1 MAVELKGLS
10 LVTIPV
16 KDNLDTQYDLIFV
29 RISVSGIFDN
39 GAEYKSFMRNIFAT
53 KLNGAAFSCPVRVNQ
68 LTNFPPDKDRDVL
81 NRYRPFDNTPFTGV
95 GNDLTFTADYSET
108 TVSGFAYGNGI
119 MTTATTMK
127 FGNVSIGNYY
137 TGGYSGSSG
146 STCYMPLVIF
156 TDPFYNLYS
165 FSAKIPAPI
174 YGTMWAGVNNQ
185 SDPFPTVLWNA
196 NVLPIDGC
204 TYISDVFDSVY
215 TDGQASPITLSTKNI
230 RDYIGNEVPI
240 GGGGDDDDPFSDG
253 GYAGGDDGDTGD
265 FDYDGDPQPGN
276 APAPFHDGLDTGF
289 YTLYAPSA
297 TELQNLATYLWS
309 TNFDLNLFK
318 RLFNNP
324 MDLFLVLGILPVTI
338 PKGSQKEVG
347 IGLITTGVFMTTAA
361 SRVVSKDMGTI
372 HVSGTTASYLDYA
385 PYTHVDL
392 LLPFVGVVPIDIDA
406 IMGKDVNVLYNVD
419 VLTGSCVAMINAG
432 KTGAMHCIGAYAG
445 NCMRS
450 IPLTGADYTTMLSGL
465 VQTAGAIAAGAAAG
479 GAAGAV
485 AGGLSAASSAVVNE
499 GKPMIQK
506 GGAISSSAGFMLG
519 SNQMR
524 PVLIFSLPKQCLPS
538 LQMVEMGFPAYTSDK
553 WDGGVRSL
561 KILSDYKNGNKP
573 TFVKV
578 EEINLKSIH
587 LTSTE
592 IEELESILKEGI
604 FV

>member
-1 MAVELKGLS
+1 MSIQLKG
-10 LVTIPV
+10 VTQVALP
-16 KDNLDTQYDLIFV
+16 L
-29 RISVSGIFDN
+29 G
-39 GAEYKSFMRNIFAT
+39 EENIFAIRIVIS
-53 KLNGAAFSCPVRVNQ
+53 GAFSSWSEYRDLIREVFLSDMVAGAVISIPQRRNYLYAPEGADKTALDSYTTPNNTVLGSNDGFH
-68 LTNFPPDKDRDVL
+68 LTYARD
-81 NRYRPFDNTPFTGV
+81 TQ
-95 GNDLTFTADYSET
+95 
-108 TVSGFAYGNGI
+108 TVSGVSYVNGVYCR
-119 MTTATTMK
+119 
-127 FGNVSIGNYY
+127 NNYLY
-137 TGGYSGSSG
+137 YKQIPFCMCQTGGHANSYFVSA
-146 STCYMPLVIF
+146 CPIIII
-156 TDPFYNLYS
+156 TDSDYNLYQIRKLS
-165 FSAKIPAPI
+165 VTVPLGMPYNAGWNMNSAI
-174 YGTMWAGVNNQ
+174 YPTIAWARSLYDHDKLDQ
-185 SDPFPTVLWNA
+185 LFPNSTSLSQ
-196 NVLPIDGC
+196 LPI
-204 TYISDVFDSVY
+204 
-215 TDGQASPITLSTKNI
+215 LSTENI
-230 RDYIGNEVPI
+230 QNDITNEIPI
-240 GGGGDDDDPFSDG
+240 GGGDDDPFEGG
-253 GYAGGDDGDTGD
+253 GYSGEDDGDSGD

-276 APAPFHDGLDTGF
+276 APAPFHTGLDTGF

-297 TELQNLATYLWS
+297 AELQSLATYLWS

-338 PKGSQKEVG
+338 PKGTQKEVG
-347 IGLITTGVFMTTAA
+347 IGLITTGVYMTTAA
-361 SRVVSKDMGTI
+361 DRVVTKDMGTI

-406 IMGKDVNVLYNVD
+406 IMGKDVNVIYNVD
-419 VLTGSCVAMINAG
+419 VLTGSCVALVNAG
-432 KTGAMHCIGAYAG
+432 KSGAMHCIGAYAG

-524 PVLIFSLPKQCLPS
+524 PLLIFSLPKQCLPS
-538 LQMVEMGFPAYTSDK
+538 LQIVEMGFPAYTSDK
-553 WDGGVRSL
+553 WDGGLRSL
-561 KILSDYKNGNKP
+561 KTLSDYKNGNKP

-592 IEELESILKEGI
+592 IEELEAILKEGI

>member
-1 MAVELKGLS
+1 MPIQLKG
-10 LVTIPV
+10 VTQVALPV
-16 KDNLDTQYDLIFV
+16 GDD
-29 RISVSGIFDN
+29 
-39 GAEYKSFMRNIFAT
+39 NIFAIRVIIS
-53 KLNGAAFSCPVRVNQ
+53 GAFSSAAEYRN
-68 LTNFPPDKDRDVL
+68 LIRDVFYSDMVAGAVISVPQRRNL
-81 NRYRPFDNTPFTGV
+81 FYAPDDTDKGALDPYTIGNNTVLGNNDGFHFTYARETQTINGVNYVNGVYCRNSYLYYKTIPFYYCQTG
-95 GNDLTFTADYSET
+95 
-108 TVSGFAYGNGI
+108 GFAGY
-119 MTTATTMK
+119 TEQ
-127 FGNVSIGNYY
+127 VSA
-137 TGGYSGSSG
+137 
-146 STCYMPLVIF
+146 MPIIII
-156 TDPFYNLYS
+156 TDSDYNLYQIRRNS
-165 FSAKIPAPI
+165 
-174 YGTMWAGVNNQ
+174 
-185 SDPFPTVLWNA
+185 PTVPIAMSYNAGWNMNSA
-196 NVLPIDGC
+196 IYPTIAWYRSLYIGDMFDSYFPDSMALSNLPI
-204 TYISDVFDSVY
+204 
-215 TDGQASPITLSTKNI
+215 LSTENI
-230 RDYIGNEVPI
+230 KDDITNEIPI
-240 GGGGDDDDPFSDG
+240 GGGDDEDPFEDG
-253 GYAGGDDGDTGD
+253 GYAGEDDGDTGD

-276 APAPFHDGLDTGF
+276 SPAAFHTGLDTGF
-289 YTLYAPSA
+289 YTLYAPSSA
-297 TELQNLATYLWS
+297 ELQNLATYLWS

-347 IGLITTGVFMTTAA
+347 IGLITTGVYMTTAA
-361 SRVVSKDMGTI
+361 DRVVTKDMGTI

-392 LLPFVGVVPIDIDA
+392 LLPFVGVVPIEIDA

-419 VLTGSCVAMINAG
+419 VLTGSCVALVNAG
-432 KTGAMHCIGAYAG
+432 KSGAMHCIGAYAG

-465 VQTAGAIAAGAAAG
+465 VQTAGAIAAGAATG

-524 PVLIFSLPKQCLPS
+524 PLLIFSLPKQCLPS

-553 WDGGVRSL
+553 WEGGIRSL

-573 TFVKV
+573 TFVKIA
-578 EEINLKSIH
+578 EINLKSIH

>member
-1 MAVELKGLS
+1 MADVIKMENASLETFETGSQVSVSLPVI
-10 LVTIPV
+10 LVTVSDMNFSTWGQFYQFIADVMGRLGGSICCLTAFFNRYANPDLGNPALNTMTAGV
-16 KDNLDTQYDLIFV
+16 KNYGSSDGFQFSRYVWTYDNDVNQVGLG
-29 RISVSGIFDN
+29 SNGI
-39 GAEYKSFMRNIFAT
+39 GTILYKGEQVWSCNIF
-53 KLNGAAFSCPVRVNQ
+53 
-68 LTNFPPDKDRDVL
+68 
-81 NRYRPFDNTPFTGV
+81 
-95 GNDLTFTADYSET
+95 
-108 TVSGFAYGNGI
+108 
-119 MTTATTMK
+119 
-127 FGNVSIGNYY
+127 
-137 TGGYSGSSG
+137 SGSSPENYPIKI
-146 STCYMPLVIF
+146 SPIVLFIDEDDKIF
-156 TDPFYNLYS
+156 YGWNGTPDIISYWSGGWGGLGVQDDCLPYNE
-165 FSAKIPAPI
+165 IPTQVQQW
-174 YGTMWAGVNNQ
+174 YKSHND
-185 SDPFPTVLWNA
+185 SDPFVTLTA
-196 NVLPIDGC
+196 ED
-204 TYISDVFDSVY
+204 
-215 TDGQASPITLSTKNI
+215 AITN
-230 RDYIGNEVPI
+230 DIGNRVPI
-240 GGGGDDDDPFSDG
+240 GQDDDDPFSGG
-253 GYAGGDDGDTGD
+253 GYSESDDGDIGD

-276 APAPFHDGLDTGF
+276 APAAFHTGLDTGF

-347 IGLITTGVFMTTAA
+347 IGLITTGVYMTTAA
-361 SRVVSKDMGTI
+361 DRVVTKDMGTI
-372 HVSGTTASYLDYA
+372 HVNGTTASYLDYA

-432 KTGAMHCIGAYAG
+432 KSGAMHCIGAYAG

-538 LQMVEMGFPAYTSDK
+538 LQMLEMGFPAYTSDK
-553 WDGGVRSL
+553 WESGLRSL
-561 KILSDYKNGNKP
+561 KILSEYKNGDKP

>member
-1 MAVELKGLS
+1 MAIQLKGVSQVELPIGEES
-10 LVTIPV
+10 VYAIRIIISGAFSTWAE
-16 KDNLDTQYDLIFV
+16 YRDLISSVFNSEMIEMAK
-29 RISVSGIFDN
+29 ISVPQR
-39 GAEYKSFMRNIFAT
+39 RNYFYAP
-53 KLNGAAFSCPVRVNQ
+53 S
-68 LTNFPPDKDRDVL
+68 DVSVSAL
-81 NRYRPFDNTPFTGV
+81 DGYTTPNNTVLGNNDGFHFTY
-95 GNDLTFTADYSET
+95 ARET
-108 TVSGFAYGNGI
+108 QTVSGASHVNGVYCR
-119 MTTATTMK
+119 
-127 FGNVSIGNYY
+127 NSYLYY
-137 TGGYSGSSG
+137 KTIPFCACQTGGFSGHDNAI
-146 STCYMPLVIF
+146 STCPIIII
-156 TDPFYNLYS
+156 TDSDYNLYQIRRTS
-165 FSAKIPAPI
+165 VSVPIVMGYGRPWIMESPMFPSLVWFKSYYLDDMLNSYFPNSASSS
-174 YGTMWAGVNNQ
+174 Y
-185 SDPFPTVLWNA
+185 
-196 NVLPIDGC
+196 LPIMSTENIHD
-204 TYISDVFDSVY
+204 
-215 TDGQASPITLSTKNI
+215 AIT
-230 RDYIGNEVPI
+230 NEIPI
-240 GGGGDDDDPFSDG
+240 GGNDDDPFGGG
-253 GYAGGDDGDTGD
+253 GYAGDDDGDTGD

-276 APAPFHDGLDTGF
+276 APAPFHTGLDTGF

-297 TELQNLATYLWS
+297 AELQSLATYLWS

-347 IGLITTGVFMTTAA
+347 IGLITTGVYMTTAA
-361 SRVVSKDMGTI
+361 DRVVTKDMGTI

-419 VLTGSCVAMINAG
+419 VLTGSCVALINAG

-553 WDGGVRSL
+553 WESGLRSL

>member
-1 MAVELKGLS
+1 MSVELRGLS
-10 LVTIPV
+10 LITIPV

-29 RISVSGIFDN
+29 RISITGQFNN
-39 GAEYKSFMRNIFAT
+39 GAEYKSFMRNIFGSQ
-53 KLNGAAFSCPVRVNQ
+53 LNGAVFSTAVRVNQ
-68 LTNFPPDKDRDVL
+68 ITGFPSTAVRDKL
-81 NRYRPFDNTPFTGV
+81 NRYRPYDNTPFTGV
-95 GNDLTFTADYSET
+95 GNNLNFTLDYQEQ
-108 TVSGFAYGNGI
+108 TVSGSTYGNAV
-119 MTTATTMK
+119 MSTNASLK
-127 FGNVSIGNYY
+127 FGNVSIGQYY
-137 TGGYSGSSG
+137 TGGYAG
-146 STCYMPLVIF
+146 STGYLNYIPFVVF
-156 TDPFYNLYS
+156 TDPYYNLYS
-165 FSAKIPAPI
+165 FTSKIPVPI
-174 YGTMWAGVNNQ
+174 YGSIWAGLNNQ
-185 SDPFPTVLWNA
+185 ADPFPTVVWNA
-196 NVLPIDGC
+196 EVSPLDSC
-204 TYISDVFDSVY
+204 TYVDDKFDQMY
-215 TDGQASPITLSTKNI
+215 ADGSASPITLSTENI
-230 RDYIGNEVPI
+230 EDYIGNEVPV
-240 GGGGDDDDPFSDG
+240 GGGGDDEDPFEGG

-276 APAPFHDGLDTGF
+276 APAPFNTGLDTGF

-297 TELQNLATYLWS
+297 SELQSLAAYLWS

-347 IGLITTGVFMTTAA
+347 IGLITTGVYMTTAA
-361 SRVVSKDMGTI
+361 DRVVTKDMGTI

-385 PYTHVDL
+385 PYTNVDL

-406 IMGKDVNVLYNVD
+406 IMGKDVNVIYNVD
-419 VLTGSCVAMINAG
+419 VLTGSCVALVNAG
-432 KTGAMHCIGAYAG
+432 SSGAMHCIGAYAG

-524 PVLIFSLPKQCLPS
+524 PLLIFSLPKQCLPS

-553 WDGGVRSL
+553 WEGGLRSL